1 MAQPSLPRDSG
12 TGAANPKI
20 RSDRRGGDLRY
31 VSLPWLLG
39 LIAAALAIKGVVL
52 AQLGNHPL
60 LQPHGELDTAYYV
73 ELAQKVAHGG
83 PLAVA
88 EPFFVSPLYVF
99 FLALVFKL
107 SGGSLLAARVVQ
119 VLLGAA
125 AVAFLYL
132 TARVWFS
139 EQTARISAML
149 FATTGFFAFSE
160 ILLLQAA
167 LDPFLTCC
175 TLYFVSRTQ
184 VDGRRWPLA
193 AAGISMG
200 LFALNR
206 PNALAYG
213 LAVAALIAV
222 ASWRR
227 SARQAASHPARMA
240 LGRAALFLAGLFLVL
255 VPNALRNYAVSGE
268 AILIS
273 SHGGLNFFM
282 GNHAGADG
290 TYQQI
295 AGITPSIAG
304 QARDAQ
310 RVAEQAMGRPLS
322 TGEASSYFYSLA
334 GDWIA
339 EHPAE
344 ALTLLLRKIAILVN
358 KTNVALNASYAF
370 YSREPTLLRFLIV
383 GPWLLLP
390 LGLAGLCLPSQ
401 RSGRSGFWVW
411 ASFVPIY
418 GLSVAA
424 FFVSDRYRLP
434 LLVPLCITSAATLG
448 WLTDRLRSRRPVRLV
463 SPALVLGLA
472 FTATCWNLGL
482 SDGLDDEQTSKAVW
496 LIEKGAYKEAQEYV
510 ASISA
515 RHAHPGMLRYQMGL
529 ALAAAGRYED
539 AIGQFLQALDIDPGQ
554 NAIHLALGQALAA
567 AKRPAEA
574 VPHLTKVFDE
584 GYEQKVSG
592 PALVWALASAGQ
604 SDEAVKRLSAFADAF
619 AEQSGTALLLGT
631 IAFEGQAPAQAER
644 WFRIAAA
651 LAPDEPEAHF
661 KLGAVLLLSNRAQE
675 AVAPLETAVRLD
687 PQNASARRN
696 LALAYANCGR
706 FAEARA
712 QGEEALRLDPSETQ
726 LRAFLRSL
734 THADKKLNH

>member
-1 MAQPSLPRDSG
+1 M
-12 TGAANPKI
+12 NPKT
-20 RSDRRGGDLRY
+20 RGSGRGGNRRHAA
-31 VSLPWLLG
+31 LPWLLG
-39 LIAAALAIKGVVL
+39 LLAAALAVKGIVL

-60 LQPHGELDTAYYV
+60 LQPHGELDTSYYV

-99 FLALVFKL
+99 FLALVFKV
-107 SGGSLLAARVVQ
+107 SGESLMAARVVQ
-119 VLLGAA
+119 ILLGTA
-125 AVAFLYL
+125 AVALLYF
-132 TARVWFS
+132 TARQWFG
-139 EQTARISAML
+139 ERTARIAAIL
-149 FATTGFFAFSE
+149 FATTGFFTFSE

-167 LDPFLTCC
+167 LDPFLTSC

-184 VDGRRWPLA
+184 IDDRRWPLA

-200 LFALNR
+200 LLALNR

-227 SARQAASHPARMA
+227 SARQAASSRAWTA
-240 LGRAALFLAGLFLVL
+240 LGRPAIFVASLFLVL

-268 AILIS
+268 VILIS

-290 TYQQI
+290 TYQGI

-310 RVAEQAMGRPLS
+310 HVAEEAMGRPLS

-334 GDWIA
+334 EDWIA
-339 EHPAE
+339 EHPVE
-344 ALTLLLRKIAILVN
+344 ALMLLLRKIAILVN
-358 KTNVALNASYAF
+358 KTNVALNYSYAF
-370 YSREPTLLRFLIV
+370 YCREPTLLRFLIA

-390 LGLAGLCLPSQ
+390 LGLVGLYLPSQ
-401 RSGRSGFWVW
+401 RFGRSGFWVW

-418 GLSVAA
+418 GLSVAV

-434 LLVPLCITSAATLG
+434 LLVPLCITSAATIG
-448 WLTDRLRSRRPVRLV
+448 WLIDRLRSRRPMHLV
-463 SPALVLGLA
+463 APALVLGFA
-472 FTATCWNLGL
+472 FTATYWNLGL
-482 SDGLDDEQTSKAVW
+482 NDGLADEQTSKAVW
-496 LIEKGAYKEAQEYV
+496 LVEQGAYNEAQEYV
-510 ASISA
+510 TSISA
-515 RHAHPGMLRYQMGL
+515 RHSHPGILRFKVGG
-529 ALAAAGRYED
+529 ALVAAGRYED
-539 AIGQFLQALDIDPGQ
+539 AIVQFRQALDIDPGQ

-567 AKRPAEA
+567 VKRPAEA
-574 VPHLTKVFDE
+574 VPHLTKAFDE

-592 PALVWALASAGQ
+592 PSLVWALASAGQ
-604 SDEAVKRLSAFADAF
+604 IDEAVKRLSAFPDGF
-619 AEQSGTALLLGT
+619 AEESETALVLGT

-644 WFRIAAA
+644 WLRIAVA
-651 LAPDEPEAHF
+651 LAPSRAEAHF

-675 AVAPLETAVRLD
+675 AVVPLETAVRLD
-687 PQNASARRN
+687 PQNASAHRN

-712 QGEEALRLDPSETQ
+712 QGEEALRLDPNETQ
-726 LRAFLRSL
+726 MRAFLKSL
-734 THADKKLNH
+734 PPSGRR

>member
-1 MAQPSLPRDSG
+1 V
-12 TGAANPKI
+12 NPKTH
-20 RSDRRGGDLRY
+20 SGGRGGDRRY
-31 VSLPWLLG
+31 TELPWLLG
-39 LIAAALAIKGVVL
+39 LIAGVLVIKGVVL

-60 LQPHGELDTAYYV
+60 LQPHGELDTTYYV

-107 SGGSLLAARVVQ
+107 SGGSLTAARAVQ
-119 VLLGAA
+119 VLLGTA
-125 AVAFLYL
+125 AVALLYY
-132 TARVWFS
+132 TARLWFS
-139 EQTARISAML
+139 ERTARIAAIL
-149 FATTGFFAFSE
+149 FAATGFFTFCE

-167 LDPFLTCC
+167 LDPFLTSCI
-175 TLYFVSRTQ
+175 LYFVSRTQ
-184 VDGRRWPLA
+184 IENSRWPLA
-193 AAGISMG
+193 VAGISMG

-227 SARQAASHPARMA
+227 SARQATSHPAWMA
-240 LGRAALFLAGLFLVL
+240 LGRAAIFMASLFLVL

-310 RVAEQAMGRPLS
+310 RVAEEAMGRQLS

-344 ALTLLLRKIAILVN
+344 ALMLLLRKIAILVN

-370 YSREPTLLRFLIV
+370 YCREPTLLRFLIV

-390 LGLAGLCLPSQ
+390 LGLVGLCLPAQ

-434 LLVPLCITSAATLG
+434 LLVPLCITSAATIG
-448 WLTDRLRSRRPVRLV
+448 WLIDRLRSRRPMRLV
-463 SPALVLGLA
+463 TPAVVLGLA
-472 FTATCWNLGL
+472 FTATWWNLGL

-496 LIEKGAYKEAQEYV
+496 LIERGAHREAQDYV

-539 AIGQFLQALDIDPGQ
+539 AIGQFRQALDIDPGQ
-554 NAIHLALGQALAA
+554 NAIRLALGQALAA

-574 VPHLTKVFDE
+574 VPHLSKVFDE

-592 PALVWALASAGQ
+592 PALVWALASVGRA
-604 SDEAVKRLSAFADAF
+604 DEAVKRLSAFPDAF
-619 AEQSGTALLLGT
+619 AEQPETALLFGT
-631 IAFEGQAPAQAER
+631 IAFEGQASAQAER
-644 WFRIAAA
+644 WLRIAAA
-651 LAPDEPEAHF
+651 LAPGQPEAHF

-687 PQNASARRN
+687 PQNASAHRN
-696 LALAYANCGR
+696 LALAYASCGR

-712 QGEEALRLDPSETQ
+712 QGEEALRLDPNETQ
-726 LRAFLRSL
+726 LRAFLKSL
-734 THADKKLNH
+734 PPSSRR